1 MLTRNST
8 GVQNDNAMSSI
19 DVDLCPVKIDNS
31 VDMVELYEL
40 ISNQNILRLL
50 VPLNA
55 DVG

>member
-8 GVQNDNAMSSI
+8 GVQNDNAMGSI
-19 DVDLCPVKIDNS
+19 DVNLCPVKIDNS
-31 VDMVELYEL
+31 VDMVELHEL